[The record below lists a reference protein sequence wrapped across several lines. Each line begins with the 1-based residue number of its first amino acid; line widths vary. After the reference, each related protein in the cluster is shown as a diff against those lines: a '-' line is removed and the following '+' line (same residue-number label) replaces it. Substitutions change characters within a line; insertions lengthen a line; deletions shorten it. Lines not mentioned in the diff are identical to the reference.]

1 MNGQSN
7 LENATEVK
15 VTHVTPTKM
24 AEKENL
30 PGRRRAPP
38 SPLSKTLTA
47 HDVVESVL
55 TEDKDGEA
63 DGKINRKANTARKN
77 KPIRK
82 GGKKRS
88 SNEMNDLEES
98 EAGGDSKENVK
109 EGKKSIHNQPNIL
122 SMFNKASSV
131 KRLGMTRRLVRT
143 TPIKSEPITN
153 GYGPITNGTGEAKL
167 SEATLHINGYESKEN
182 LKTEIKIERS
192 EDIGMKIENSQNDSN
207 TKDEK
212 PFNQRNGHVYPTT
225 PVKSLKEMKT
235 DALENRA
242 FIKLEKCDS
251 PKYFPIFGGGDG
263 KRVVVPCLL
272 NQMKGGAEDVAH
284 KMFQGQMALRT
295 RCEECECFT
304 ERKEDFQDVS
314 VPVKREAKDDD
325 SDEEEGELKYLHIQ
339 IWRLLMIIYTYIWRL
354 LMSIYKSKYGGSTIA
369 HEYLH
374 IQIWRLLMIIYT

>member
-1 MNGQSN
+1 MTQ
-7 LENATEVK
+7 
-15 VTHVTPTKM
+15 VTPTKM

-30 PGRRRAPP
+30 LGRKRAPP

-63 DGKINRKANTARKN
+63 DGKINGKATTARKN

-167 SEATLHINGYESKEN
+167 SEATLHINGDESKEN

-192 EDIGMKIENSQNDSN
+192 EDISMKIENSQYDSN

-225 PVKSLKEMKT
+225 PVKTLKEMKT

-272 NQMKGGAEDVAH
+272 NQMKGSEDVAH

-339 IWRLLMIIYTYIWRL
+339 IWRLLM
-354 LMSIYKSKYGGSTIA
+354 SIYKFKYAGCS
-369 HEYLH
+369 
-374 IQIWRLLMIIYT
+374 